1 MVSKKPNAADV
12 PRGVYAAI
20 LARGTRGAVIGRVAT
35 NPSSAEP
42 GAAEH
47 DRDALLA
54 TLNELADMCRQG
66 ERGWRNAATAIEE
79 PVYRTLLECYA
90 DQRAQFVMV
99 LETIVERLGGRPA
112 RRLNPVSAVL
122 QRGLRGVRS
131 VFYEPGDKGVLEACA
146 SAENAAK
153 RVYEAALKGRLP
165 IDLH

>member
-1 MVSKKPNAADV
+1 M
-12 PRGVYAAI
+12 GVH
-20 LARGTRGAVIGRVAT
+20 T
-35 NPSSAEP
+35 NPSSAQT

-54 TLNELADMCRQG
+54 TLNELAEMCRQS
-66 ERGWRNAATAIEE
+66 ERDWRSAAAAIEE

-90 DQRAQFVMV
+90 DQRAQFVVV

-112 RRLNPVSAVL
+112 RRPNPVSAVL

-131 VFYEPGDKGVLEACA
+131 VFSEPGDKGVLEGCA

-153 RVYEAALKGRLP
+153 RVYEDALKNRLP
-165 IDLH
+165 IDLHSIAEQQYLNIKEAHARVESLRRAL